1 MSTGSLDLNSYND
14 SDGNDVTG
22 AGDIVFSGLHAEEDL
37 TAVFRTLGL
46 GTTGETF
53 QSCLETSLT
62 STIRASNKDEGV
74 TLHRGTLRISDD
86 AILKIAN
93 SSYSGGNYLAKNGT
107 LTELSN
113 GGSLNIDRDATFES
127 DANLRISQAAMT
139 AGRDFKSSGYAF
151 LREGTLNI
159 GRDAVLNGGG
169 WIELQHGSSVTAGD
183 SVKVQNES
191 NVTFTGN
198 GNTLSATGDIVFEE
212 GSFLDQ
218 YGGTGSTLQ
227 APSVSMTG
235 TEILLTPQNDGY
247 ALTVDGNL
255 GLAGS
260 SIWITS
266 EGLQDKSSAD
276 GFDLK
281 GIDVTGTLAVSGAA
295 TINLNSAFENRKGAL
310 TLFRVNADS
319 DFSGTVEDWTC
330 QLWKEGTYDAATNSW
345 GEDTFTPLKNGELTA
360 AYLTDGKWGILLKLG
375 GGDSPTP
382 GDEDI
387 YVPYGTNEAI
397 SSLDKKVHLLGG
409 TLDVTGLPQDT
420 PLTNQVLVE
429 GTDGLLVMN
438 EGQTLVLTGNL
449 TGKNKIGYDIDGVDG
464 GSAGGV
470 AIGSSGGSLNSG
482 AVDLGGETYNIA
494 SLNVRGGMAGIEE
507 TASLGHDGTSIIVGS
522 SSGRGETSA
531 ALINDGSIRG
541 NSLTVNSDGSVTNN
555 NILNVADITLNSQ
568 SALANTGNLT
578 AEEITVAEGA
588 LLRNAGSLE
597 GNITLLGNM
606 SNSGQTTGMILV
618 QQGASLSGGGIFDS
632 VTVRQGGR
640 LNIQGAASFNGLTL
654 EEGSG
659 MAFSVNGTTPAGARM
674 SAEET
679 YSHATV
685 GNLSLTGTPTIEV
698 HIGSGLI
705 ASGAESFTLNL
716 LQAAE
721 IAGDAA
727 LNQQL
732 LLTGETGLLENG
744 GVLDWNPETGLL
756 TFSGKLNTAAAS
768 GLAGQDAALLA
779 DTLWS
784 SVSSVASFAR
794 TANEQGRIAGV
805 RSSRLWGA
813 GLGYFTSMSSEGTL
827 SGFSYKGG
835 GYAVGADV
843 AASKNAVVGAAFGQM
858 FGTHRSDNSLLSD
871 KQRSFMFALYG
882 NVRQELA
889 RGQELN
895 LSGYFSYGNV
905 DHTARTHV
913 GGSRQTPGRASWDDN
928 VYAFG
933 LLADWNV
940 RTGDT
945 FTVAPFTGITCMYGS
960 QGPIEETFNG
970 GSRSFGNGGLQS
982 WSIPVG
988 VTLKSVC
995 GLGNGQVLLPE
1006 LSVAYVGDIARRAS
1020 YTRTQAAGQSVTGR
1034 GHAPGRHALM
1044 TRAGLGWQ
1052 INRNW
1057 QAGAW
1062 YTLEVRSGQTNQSVN
1077 LNASYS
1083 F

>member
-1 MSTGSLDLNSYND
+1 
-14 SDGNDVTG
+14 
-22 AGDIVFSGLHAEEDL
+22 
-37 TAVFRTLGL
+37 
-46 GTTGETF
+46 
-53 QSCLETSLT
+53 
-62 STIRASNKDEGV
+62 
-74 TLHRGTLRISDD
+74 
-86 AILKIAN
+86 
-93 SSYSGGNYLAKNGT
+93 
-107 LTELSN
+107 
-113 GGSLNIDRDATFES
+113 
-127 DANLRISQAAMT
+127 
-139 AGRDFKSSGYAF
+139 
-151 LREGTLNI
+151 
-159 GRDAVLNGGG
+159 
-169 WIELQHGSSVTAGD
+169 
-183 SVKVQNES
+183 
-191 NVTFTGN
+191 
-198 GNTLSATGDIVFEE
+198 
-212 GSFLDQ
+212 
-218 YGGTGSTLQ
+218 
-227 APSVSMTG
+227 
-235 TEILLTPQNDGY
+235 
-247 ALTVDGNL
+247 
-255 GLAGS
+255 
-260 SIWITS
+260 
-266 EGLQDKSSAD
+266 
-276 GFDLK
+276 
-281 GIDVTGTLAVSGAA
+281 
-295 TINLNSAFENRKGAL
+295 
-310 TLFRVNADS
+310 
-319 DFSGTVEDWTC
+319 
-330 QLWKEGTYDAATNSW
+330 
-345 GEDTFTPLKNGELTA
+345 
-360 AYLTDGKWGILLKLG
+360 
-375 GGDSPTP
+375 
-382 GDEDI
+382 
-387 YVPYGTNEAI
+387 
-397 SSLDKKVHLLGG
+397 
-409 TLDVTGLPQDT
+409 
-420 PLTNQVLVE
+420 
-429 GTDGLLVMN
+429 
-438 EGQTLVLTGNL
+438 
-449 TGKNKIGYDIDGVDG
+449 
-464 GSAGGV
+464 
-470 AIGSSGGSLNSG
+470 
-482 AVDLGGETYNIA
+482 
-494 SLNVRGGMAGIEE
+494 
-507 TASLGHDGTSIIVGS
+507 
-522 SSGRGETSA
+522 
-531 ALINDGSIRG
+531 
-541 NSLTVNSDGSVTNN
+541 
-555 NILNVADITLNSQ
+555 
-568 SALANTGNLT
+568 
-578 AEEITVAEGA
+578 
-588 LLRNAGSLE
+588 
-597 GNITLLGNM
+597 
-606 SNSGQTTGMILV
+606 
-618 QQGASLSGGGIFDS
+618 
-632 VTVRQGGR
+632 
-640 LNIQGAASFNGLTL
+640 
-654 EEGSG
+654 
-659 MAFSVNGTTPAGARM
+659 M

-685 GNLSLTGTPTIEV
+685 GNLSLTGTPIIEV